1 MEYIIIG
8 LLAISIILMTIILR
22 RLPQDQKQELTLLK
36 AELEM
41 LSRTLKDES
50 HSLRQDLLK
59 LNTDNR
65 LELASQIKN
74 FSDSQLKI
82 AGDSRTELST
92 SLSALSKLM
101 NEDSAKN
108 RAELGKSLDNLT
120 ESLSKKF
127 GYLSN
132 LSSEQSEKLKKSV
145 EDRLEM
151 IRNGNENK
159 LEEMRKTVDEKL
171 HASLEKRLG
180 ESFNQVSKQ
189 LEAVHKGLG
198 EMRNLATGVGD
209 LKKALIGVKTRG
221 VLGELQLENILED
234 ILTTG
239 QYEKNYKPNKRSDA
253 MVEFAIAL
261 PGRDDDNSRVYLP
274 IDAKFPIEDY
284 HKLVDAYESGNVD
297 SISIYQKAVV
307 NRIKSSA
314 KDIRDKYINPP
325 VTTDFALLFL
335 PFESLYAEVLRI
347 PGLFELIMR
356 DYSVILCG
364 PTTIS
369 ALLNSLQVGFK
380 TLAIQKKSSEVWK
393 TLAEVK
399 KQFGLFGEVLD
410 KTRKKIDEAGREL
423 DNASHRSRQIVKKL
437 RNVEELPESSKPA
450 LSELVYDVDD
460 EDEA

>member
-127 GYLSN
+127 GDLSN

>member
-1 MEYIIIG
+1 
-8 LLAISIILMTIILR
+8 MTIILR

-127 GYLSN
+127 GDLSN

>member
-1 MEYIIIG
+1 
-8 LLAISIILMTIILR
+8 
-22 RLPQDQKQELTLLK
+22 
-36 AELEM
+36 
-41 LSRTLKDES
+41 
-50 HSLRQDLLK
+50 
-59 LNTDNR
+59 
-65 LELASQIKN
+65 
-74 FSDSQLKI
+74 
-82 AGDSRTELST
+82 
-92 SLSALSKLM
+92 
-101 NEDSAKN
+101 
-108 RAELGKSLDNLT
+108 
-120 ESLSKKF
+120 
-127 GYLSN
+127 
-132 LSSEQSEKLKKSV
+132 
-145 EDRLEM
+145 
-151 IRNGNENK
+151 
-159 LEEMRKTVDEKL
+159 
-171 HASLEKRLG
+171 
-180 ESFNQVSKQ
+180 
-189 LEAVHKGLG
+189 
-198 EMRNLATGVGD
+198 
-209 LKKALIGVKTRG
+209 
-221 VLGELQLENILED
+221 
-234 ILTTG
+234 
-239 QYEKNYKPNKRSDA
+239 

>member
-1 MEYIIIG
+1 
-8 LLAISIILMTIILR
+8 
-22 RLPQDQKQELTLLK
+22 
-36 AELEM
+36 M

-127 GYLSN
+127 GDLSN